1 MPLPHTAQ
9 LGIAQPERALRQYRF
24 RLRVGR
30 VHVRVDQGVAFVVV
44 VIRRE
49 EALRF
54 EQGCGRRRI
63 QHVALDAFGR
73 RVGYMRVHG
82 TRPS

>member
-9 LGIAQPERALRQYRF
+9 FGIAQPERALRQYRF

-30 VHVRVDQGVAFVVV
+30 VHVRVDQGVALIIII
-44 VIRRE
+44 IRRE
-49 EALRF
+49 EALRL
-54 EQGCGRRRI
+54 EQGRGRRRI
-63 QHVALDAFGR
+63 QHVSFDAFGR
-73 RVGYMRVHG
+73 RVGDMRVHG